1 MKKVRKMLLK
11 CYLCNKYMKHKT
23 ILLVLFAMLVSL
35 GAGARTQVVTVSKLK
50 GELTACLRGIFKG
63 LNNSDMVIINFDKP
77 GKYVL
82 KGTVECNSNIEI
94 KGVGSKKV
102 TIVLDKGSDAD
113 GFKAFTD
120 DTFIK
125 AAGTRERPITVSIH
139 DVAINLKQHKG
150 IWWENTAM
158 FGVKIYHANK
168 VDICRVNSY
177 ADNAIFTN
185 FDLRVCN
192 NITFKKC
199 NITNYNNCMAGGN
212 LWIRGEACNVDIA
225 DNTFR
230 KYGND
235 EIFGFFEAT
244 VDAHTNRLAHVA
256 RENISVS
263 NNKFIYGSEDGRCD
277 IFNDVLVSFNTAGGN
292 ITAKNYGC
300 HNKNVAFT
308 NNRFEINSL
317 CRKTLNIG
325 FSEEDTQEDMSFVG
339 NEFENNRVDT
349 DEKYYHQDIFII
361 DKSQKRNPVYFC
373 ANTINNHMPVV
384 NKFGTTGNAIA
395 LLRGGNIQMEDNIIN
410 DDAPSSPLTN
420 EELGTTL
427 LWCGEQGGKATLTGN
442 EATGM
447 KLLAT
452 VSDGAGID
460 SFAIIAHDNRF
471 EGDTRIY
478 CNKVRHLNLTFTNN
492 TFISANMNFF
502 LQEFATEGT
511 LLFKN
516 NEVHAQNG
524 QLMTHWSSTPTS
536 AMRFN
541 TLEMTGNTFYGTK
554 GEKDVL
560 RNITNV
566 QHRDVSG
573 NIYYQ
578 R

>member
-1 MKKVRKMLLK
+1 
-11 CYLCNKYMKHKT
+11 
-23 ILLVLFAMLVSL
+23 MLVSL

-50 GELTACLRGIFKG
+50 GELTANLRGIFKG
-63 LNNSDMVIINFDKP
+63 LNCSDMVIINFDKP

-125 AAGTRERPITVSIH
+125 AAGTREHPITVSIH

-150 IWWENTAM
+150 IWWENAAM

-185 FDLRVCN
+185 FDLRVCS
-192 NITFKKC
+192 NITFKNC

-235 EIFGFFEAT
+235 EIFGIFEAT
-244 VDAHTNRLAHVA
+244 VDAYTNRLAHVA

-277 IFNDVLVSFNTAGGN
+277 IFNDVLVSFNTTAN
-292 ITAKNYGC
+292 EITAKNYGC
-300 HNKNVAFT
+300 HNKYVAFT

-317 CRKTLNIG
+317 CRKTINIG
-325 FSEEDTQEDMSFVG
+325 FSEEDTQEDISLVG
-339 NEFENNRVDT
+339 NEFENNRIDT

-384 NKFGTTGNAIA
+384 NKFGTTGNTIA
-395 LLRGGNIQMEDNIIN
+395 MLRGGHIQMEGNIIN
-410 DDAPSSPLTN
+410 DYAPSSPLTN

-427 LWCGEQGGKATLTGN
+427 LWCGEQGGKATLLNN

-447 KLLAT
+447 KLLAN
-452 VSDGAGID
+452 VSEGAGID
-460 SFAIIAHDNRF
+460 RFIINAYDNRF

-478 CNKVRHLNLTFTNN
+478 CNNVRRLYLLFNRN
-492 TFISANMNFF
+492 TFFSSNMNFF
-502 LQEFATEGT
+502 LQEFATEGA
-511 LLFKN
+511 LVFKN

-536 AMRFN
+536 AMRFH
-541 TLEMTGNTFYGTK
+541 TLEVTDNTFYGTK

-566 QHRDVSG
+566 KHRDVSG

>member
-1 MKKVRKMLLK
+1 
-11 CYLCNKYMKHKT
+11 
-23 ILLVLFAMLVSL
+23 
-35 GAGARTQVVTVSKLK
+35 
-50 GELTACLRGIFKG
+50 
-63 LNNSDMVIINFDKP
+63 
-77 GKYVL
+77 
-82 KGTVECNSNIEI
+82 
-94 KGVGSKKV
+94 
-102 TIVLDKGSDAD
+102 
-113 GFKAFTD
+113 FKAFTD

-150 IWWENTAM
+150 IWWENAAM

-185 FDLRVCN
+185 FDLRVCS
-192 NITFKKC
+192 NITFKNC

-212 LWIRGEACNVDIA
+212 LWIRGEACNVYIA

-235 EIFGFFEAT
+235 EIFGIFEAT

-300 HNKNVAFT
+300 HNKYVAFT

-325 FSEEDTQEDMSFVG
+325 FSEEDTQEDISIVG

-361 DKSQKRNPVYFC
+361 DKSQKRTPVYFC

-395 LLRGGNIQMEDNIIN
+395 LLRGGNIQMEDNVIN
-410 DDAPSSPLTN
+410 DHAPSSPLAN

-427 LWCGEQGGKATLTGN
+427 LWCGEQGGKATLIGN

-460 SFAIIAHDNRF
+460 SFTIIAYDNRF

-478 CNKVRHLNLTFTNN
+478 CNKVRRLNLLFNRN
-492 TFISANMNFF
+492 TFFSSNMNFF
-502 LQEFATEGT
+502 LQEFATEGA
-511 LLFKN
+511 LVFKN

-541 TLEMTGNTFYGTK
+541 TLEVTGNTFYGTK

-566 QHRDVSG
+566 KHRDVSG